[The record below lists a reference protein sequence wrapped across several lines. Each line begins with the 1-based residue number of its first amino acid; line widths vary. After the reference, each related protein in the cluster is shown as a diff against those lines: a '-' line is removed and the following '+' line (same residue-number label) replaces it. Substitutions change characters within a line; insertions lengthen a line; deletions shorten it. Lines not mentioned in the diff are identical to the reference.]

1 MTRRPSLAAVARSRG
16 YALDI
21 SKSGPWWFADTVA
34 PAGAHHASGPMCV
47 CRTRRAAEAGL
58 RAALLALPEKR
69 KDGKR

>member
-1 MTRRPSLAAVARSRG
+1 MKRQTLRALAKSRG
-16 YALDI
+16 YELDI

-47 CRTRRAAEAGL
+47 CQALRAAEAGL
-58 RAALLALPEKR
+58 RAALLAMPAR